1 MIARVNRRQR
11 TDRQGG
17 MIDRVRDYLSR
28 SDPGREQAAV
38 RRRPGALNW
47 EDVVNVHD
55 YVYVLEVVVA
65 GDSVSAYRLNEC
77 RSNYRDSIVELGLQP
92 HPRAKTYADA
102 ASVYVLTLERAAQAE
117 EHHGRPRD
125 ELQREYQDAY
135 AAIFRDSV

>member
-1 MIARVNRRQR
+1 MIDRVTRRQR
-11 TDRQGG
+11 TDRHGG

-28 SDPGREQAAV
+28 SDPGRHEAAA

-55 YVYVLEVVVA
+55 YVYALEAIVV

-77 RSNYRDSIVELGLQP
+77 RSNYRNSIVELGLQP
-92 HPRAKTYADA
+92 HQRAKTYAA
-102 ASVYVLTLERAAQAE
+102 SASVYVLALERAVQAE
-117 EHHGRPRD
+117 KHHGRPRD

>member
-1 MIARVNRRQR
+1 MIDRVTRRQR
-11 TDRQGG
+11 TDRHGG

-28 SDPGREQAAV
+28 SDPGREQAVA

-47 EDVVNVHD
+47 DSVVNVHD
-55 YVYVLEVVVA
+55 YVYVLEAIVA

-92 HPRAKTYADA
+92 HQRAKTYADA
-102 ASVYVLTLERAAQAE
+102 ASAYVLALERAVQAE